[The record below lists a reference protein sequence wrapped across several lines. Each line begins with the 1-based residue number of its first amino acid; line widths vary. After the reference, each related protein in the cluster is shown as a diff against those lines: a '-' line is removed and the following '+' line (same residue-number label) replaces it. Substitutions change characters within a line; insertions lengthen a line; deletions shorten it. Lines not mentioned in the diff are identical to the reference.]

1 VHPINYQGIVLSPDQ
16 LQVVNV
22 ASEVQNQ
29 SAIATEVTARTGRMV
44 AAELQTFTGSQ
55 SGLSV
60 VPGLPQVEPDWFIP
74 QSQELT
80 GGTSAIAVFNPGD
93 TPENVTVQL
102 NAASGRLA
110 PLTDRVEP
118 GTAWTLATSSQ
129 TRIPKGELYAAD
141 ITASGGPGVVVGR
154 LVVAPSSNQ
163 APQAGVANAIDGLS
177 TRSPTGLW
185 VAPPPGTQAAPVV
198 SGAAPYSLAL
208 MNASDSGATY
218 TVFAVSPTGTRAV
231 ATGTFAGGAVATV
244 SPSALANAG
253 FDQIVVR
260 SSVPVAATE
269 DMTPTGNY
277 GVVEMPGIPLAAPI
291 PL

>member
-1 VHPINYQGIVLSPDQ
+1 
-16 LQVVNV
+16 
-22 ASEVQNQ
+22 
-29 SAIATEVTARTGRMV
+29 
-44 AAELQTFTGSQ
+44 
-55 SGLSV
+55 
-60 VPGLPQVEPDWFIP
+60 
-74 QSQELT
+74 
-80 GGTSAIAVFNPGD
+80 
-93 TPENVTVQL
+93 VQL
-102 NAASGRLA
+102 NVASGRLA

-129 TRIPKGELYAAD
+129 TRIPKGELYAAEVS
-141 ITASGGPGVVVGR
+141 ASGGPGVVVGR

-185 VAPPPGTQAAPVV
+185 VVSPPGTQAAPVV

-218 TVFAVSPTGTRAV
+218 TVFTVSPMGTRTV

-244 SPSALANAG
+244 SPSALSTAG

-260 SSVPVAATE
+260 SSAPVAATE
-269 DMTPTGNY
+269 DMTPTGNF
-277 GVVEMPGIPLAAPI
+277 GVVAMPGIPLAAPI